1 MSAEILAESYL
12 YETDAPLSKTESEI
26 PQSLVDK
33 EYGFWANYLHDLESV
48 WWIVVWT
55 ITHFQKASDF
65 ELRSQAYELE
75 REQKSLVNKKI
86 FSVFEGYLERQK
98 FLSDERTFNYYISR
112 FQNSFPAIRHISRVM
127 RSRLMFTYYKR
138 EYDLDETVPILVSD
152 EYLLHDNFLEVLRS
166 HPCEDIE
173 IVPIEEPPLNN
184 SNTIPYSK
192 RSMGEEVAI
201 GKGMGDD
208 AEYAHIAFYILTF
221 LSHFLYTGTGTDRS

>member
-1 MSAEILAESYL
+1 
-12 YETDAPLSKTESEI
+12 
-26 PQSLVDK
+26 
-33 EYGFWANYLHDLESV
+33 
-48 WWIVVWT
+48 
-55 ITHFQKASDF
+55 
-65 ELRSQAYELE
+65 
-75 REQKSLVNKKI
+75 
-86 FSVFEGYLERQK
+86 
-98 FLSDERTFNYYISR
+98 
-112 FQNSFPAIRHISRVM
+112 
-127 RSRLMFTYYKR
+127 MFTYYKR

-192 RSMGEEVAI
+192 RSMGKEVAI

-208 AEYAHIAFYILTF
+208 AEYAHIAFYILTV